1 MGGGLMYA
9 FTSSW
14 VTTSLFSDLYGK
26 CSLWITPHTV
36 VEEEGRV
43 KVTLPSLKHISS
55 GHISDTSATPVRVAD
70 TTLSSWFGEYLRTL
84 HICLHGTVFAATNS
98 YSNFDDT
105 TLQYTVTIAGKEVV
119 AVAAGEVDKVGDFTL
134 KMEDSDMRYSLL
146 DIEKALQ
153 ILPVVTNVWIFLEHL
168 PKNMGVEQ
176 WKTAVDSAAKMET
189 IFLRGEGKVDEGW
202 EADMGRLIKRAKKA
216 EMRYIKFSN
225 SFVEGVLQGLGEEGA
240 ICEKMEFSYRSSS
253 DNEEMM
259 KMMEKL
265 GWEKLGWDNT
275 DYGDSLVCVKK

>member
-1 MGGGLMYA
+1 MRVRSI
-9 FTSSW
+9 T
-14 VTTSLFSDLYGK
+14 DIRYGETVIITE
-26 CSLWITPHTV
+26 LWSPAYIH
-36 VEEEGRV
+36 
-43 KVTLPSLKHISS
+43 
-55 GHISDTSATPVRVAD
+55 AMAQ
-70 TTLSSWFGEYLRTL
+70 
-84 HICLHGTVFAATNS
+84 C
-98 YSNFDDT
+98 
-105 TLQYTVTIAGKEVV
+105 
-119 AVAAGEVDKVGDFTL
+119 VAAGEVDKVGDFTL

-146 DIEKALQ
+146 DMEKALQ

-202 EADMGRLIKRAKKA
+202 EADMGRLITRAKKA

-259 KMMEKL
+259 KRMEKL